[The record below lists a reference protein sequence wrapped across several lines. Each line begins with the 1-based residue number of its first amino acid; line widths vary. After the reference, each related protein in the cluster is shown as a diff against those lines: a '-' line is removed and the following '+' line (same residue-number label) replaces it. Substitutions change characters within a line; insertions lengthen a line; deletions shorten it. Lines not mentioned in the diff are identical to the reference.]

1 MYEMVS
7 ARGSKR
13 FRFVP
18 TFKTIE
24 EILDDQNLA
33 KLGDAYTNFV
43 FSLYLSM
50 KAEKPKGAR
59 AKSRLLSEALRRSGL
74 REHVSSRVDRHGQA
88 DAVEALLV
96 YVWLRGL
103 VSISESLKILLECED
118 EVEAFSSLIEYAK
131 EALGLQR

>member
-1 MYEMVS
+1 MVS
-7 ARGSKR
+7 TRSSKR

-18 TFKTIE
+18 TFKAIE
-24 EILDDQNLA
+24 EVLDDQNLA

-43 FSLYLSM
+43 FSLYLSI
-50 KAEKPKGAR
+50 KAGKPKGAR

-74 REHVSSRVDRHGQA
+74 REYVSSRVDRHGQA

-96 YVWLRGL
+96 YVWLHGL
-103 VSISESLKILLECED
+103 VSISESLKILVEYED
-118 EVEAFSSLIEYAK
+118 EVEAFSSLIEYVT